1 MQIYTVDVCMSI
13 ASRDRPQERRPGTT
27 TGKVMQTFRIPRE
40 LVTFLKQD
48 AARTGR
54 DLTAYV
60 NRMLDGLR
68 TYFGLPL
75 AATQLLEAY
84 REALKMQ
91 RCESVAKEGKVT
103 VPARNLFE
111 IVPAA
116 PRLPEES
123 GATREAPRVRRCERW
138 REEEAVRALLSN
150 RCGRTGRQGL
160 SGETREQLMQS
171 GRLAGSAPGFG
182 LK

>member
-1 MQIYTVDVCMSI
+1 MPY
-13 ASRDRPQERRPGTT
+13 RPKATGPSDPFTT
-27 TGKVMQTFRIPRE
+27 TEKVMQTFRIPRE

-75 AATQLLEAY
+75 AATQLLEAD

-91 RCESVAKEGKVT
+91 LYEYLQHLVYQRTLE
-103 VPARNLFE
+103 L
-111 IVPAA
+111 
-116 PRLPEES
+116 
-123 GATREAPRVRRCERW
+123 REK
-138 REEEAVRALLSN
+138 
-150 RCGRTGRQGL
+150 G
-160 SGETREQLMQS
+160 
-171 GRLAGSAPGFG
+171 PGFDAVG
-182 LK
+182 GVEKKKR